1 MTKSQKGQR
10 RKKKKKRQ
18 FETASALVLGR
29 TRVRRPSKT
38 RRSSSATRHSLFAIR
53 NPLLL
58 LLVMVVVGTLWLT
71 LDDRFYVHHANVVG
85 AGRVSPNE
93 IFRAS
98 GLPGLHI
105 LWARPTEIE
114 ARILATLP
122 PVESTRVVCKLPAVC
137 TITITERQPEVTWDE
152 DGQLWW
158 IDAEGI
164 IFPASPP
171 FIPPKVGGGR
181 GGAEGWLV
189 RGPLPRDEDGRLD
202 ERVHVA
208 LTELRTAG
216 ANVSSSLSHV
226 PGRGL
231 VLTDERG
238 WRVIVGQG
246 AGMAERLRVLECL
259 AADLEARGLTPRFVD
274 VRFPDAPYY
283 SLTNDW

>member
-1 MTKSQKGQR
+1 MTRSQKRRR
-10 RKKKKKRQ
+10 RKKKKR

-29 TRVRRPSKT
+29 TRARRPSKT
-38 RRSSSATRHSLFAIR
+38 RRSPLVLSPVEVFAIRHSQFAIR
-53 NPLLL
+53 NSL
-58 LLVMVVVGTLWLT
+58 LLVAVVAGALWLA
-71 LDDRFYVHHANVVG
+71 LDDRFYVYHANVVG
-85 AGRVSPNE
+85 AGRVSPDE
-93 IFRAS
+93 VFRAS

-105 LWARPTEIE
+105 LWARPAEIE

-122 PVESTRVVCKLPAVC
+122 PIESARVVCKLPAAC
-137 TITITERQPEVTWDE
+137 TITVAERQPEVTWDE

-158 IDAEGI
+158 LDAEGI
-164 IFPASPP
+164 IFPAQGTLP
-171 FIPPKVGGGR
+171 
-181 GGAEGWLV
+181 EGWLV

-208 LTELRTAG
+208 LTELWTAE
-216 ANVSSSLSHV
+216 ADVSSSLSYV

-231 VLTDERG
+231 VLADERG

-246 AGMAERLRVLECL
+246 PGMAERLRVLKHL

-283 SLTNDW
+283 SLTNDR